1 MSRAAAIE
9 TDIGIPLVITTIQAR
24 PVAGEPGKWEFD
36 KNIVGERND
45 ADALFLKD
53 VTKREVDGVM
63 VYTGTA
69 VSNMGAEID
78 AVAKKRGA
86 SHCLLCVHGYT
97 NTPGSVFDLVRTMN
111 QHYEGTKAFALPV
124 VWPAE
129 RVDYFGQKQDAPG
142 AAKGLR
148 SLVPGVMSATTPIS
162 VLCHSMGNYVLN
174 KFPPHED
181 EDVRFQF
188 DNIFMVA
195 ADVRATTFDVGDSEK
210 AGPGILRICKKKVHV
225 LWHWWDMALLGR
237 RLLNCGR
244 IALGKVGKQYSE
256 EKLVGDGAQ
265 LIFRECADFNK
276 ELEGAAYWTGH
287 GYHVTPGALDYYLEN
302 L

>member
-36 KNIVGERND
+36 KNIVGEQND
-45 ADALFLKD
+45 TDALFLKD

-69 VSNMGAEID
+69 VSDMGAEID

-111 QHYEGTKAFALPV
+111 QYYDGTKAFVLPV

-142 AAKGLR
+142 AARGLR
-148 SLVPGVMSATTPIS
+148 SLVPGVMSTTTPIS
-162 VLCHSMGNYVLN
+162 VIVRVVGCSCHCHSCV
-174 KFPPHED
+174 
-181 EDVRFQF
+181 
-188 DNIFMVA
+188 
-195 ADVRATTFDVGDSEK
+195 
-210 AGPGILRICKKKVHV
+210 
-225 LWHWWDMALLGR
+225 
-237 RLLNCGR
+237 
-244 IALGKVGKQYSE
+244 
-256 EKLVGDGAQ
+256 
-265 LIFRECADFNK
+265 
-276 ELEGAAYWTGH
+276 
-287 GYHVTPGALDYYLEN
+287 
-302 L
+302 